1 MGNRT
6 ERWKK
11 LESGCFSCS
20 QVFHFSSYSEECH
33 YSASSRIDIV
43 LRFREALYR
52 FCVVWLQRR
61 QRSRTTMSH
70 IVLTNSVRRFA
81 SGCASVVIPLLP
93 ALPPGGSWNPGV
105 ALARSFKAFLADS
118 RGFRFF
124 Q

>member
-1 MGNRT
+1 MG
-6 ERWKK
+6 
-11 LESGCFSCS
+11 
-20 QVFHFSSYSEECH
+20 EECH

-43 LRFREALYR
+43 LLFRSTISILR
-52 FCVVWLQRR
+52 TIVVWLQRR

-70 IVLTNSVRRFA
+70 VVLTNSVRRFA

-93 ALPPGGSWNPGV
+93 TLPPGGSWNPGV

-118 RGFRFF
+118 RGFRSF